1 MVKSFTV
8 YDITLVQVTYYVP
21 CLSSYLQSDT
31 AGSELNAS
39 TSPFRKANKAQSQN
53 VQWGSHRN

>member
-8 YDITLVQVTYYVP
+8 YDITLVKITYSVP

-31 AGSELNAS
+31 AGTELNAS
-39 TSPFRKANKAQSQN
+39 TSPFWKANKAQWQN
-53 VQWGSHRN
+53 VECDSHRN